1 MRLVAVNDV
10 MMIVKDK
17 GEYKSAGGII
27 LPEPLQSKDIVEIPA
42 PYTGTIDSIGV
53 PDDEYHVGERVAF
66 CDAGGFYIKVDDIE
80 YVVISKEMVI
90 GKI

>member
-10 MMIVKDK
+10 IMVLKDRD
-17 GEYKSAGGII
+17 ERRSPAGII
-27 LPEPLQSKDIVEIPA
+27 LPEPVKSDNMMEIPP

-53 PDDEYHVGERVAF
+53 PDDEYSVGDRIAF
-66 CDAGGFYIKVDDIE
+66 SDMGGIYIKVDDTE
-80 YVVISKEMVI
+80 YVVITKEMVI

>member
-1 MRLVAVNDV
+1 MRIVAVNNV
-10 MMIVKDK
+10 IIVLKDH

-27 LPEPLQSKDIVEIPA
+27 LPEPLQSDNMMEIPA

-53 PDDEYHVGERVAF
+53 PDGEYSVGERIAF
-66 CDAGGFYIKVDDIE
+66 SDIGGIYMKVDDTE
-80 YVVISKEMVI
+80 YVVITKDMVI